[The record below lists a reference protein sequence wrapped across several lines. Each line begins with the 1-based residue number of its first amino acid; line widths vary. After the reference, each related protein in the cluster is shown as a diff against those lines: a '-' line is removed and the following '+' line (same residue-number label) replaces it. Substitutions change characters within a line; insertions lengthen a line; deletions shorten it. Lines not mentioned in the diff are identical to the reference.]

1 MPGNLLRRFTNLSTS
16 SSNKS
21 NKSNTVR
28 VAPPSPSGKLRLLC
42 EAHATHM
49 GDRSRCPVVAVQEGQ
64 SNTGGGAGGGGV
76 SGSAS
81 SGGGS
86 ASKSVGRSVGKTV
99 GKTVGKSASKMKQA
113 AGGKSATGRSRK
125 HNAIS
130 KPRGGGRGGSSSG
143 GGGGG
148 GKHLGHLNHLHLLTR
163 TADEALG
170 SLAGTGASAGE
181 RGSAKR
187 RRGGMSASKAAAL
200 AVNVS
205 EFMRGVTPHAR
216 KMMDGL
222 QQDEMV
228 AVQILAAW

>member
-1 MPGNLLRRFTNLSTS
+1 MPGNLLRRFADLSAS
-16 SSNKS
+16 SSNT
-21 NKSNTVR
+21 SNTVL

-64 SNTGGGAGGGGV
+64 SNSGGGAGGGGV

-86 ASKSVGRSVGKTV
+86 ASKSVGKSVGKSA
-99 GKTVGKSASKMKQA
+99 GKSASKMKQA
-113 AGGKSATGRSRK
+113 AGGKSASGRSRK

-130 KPRGGGRGGSSSG
+130 KPR

-170 SLAGTGASAGE
+170 GLAGTGASAGE
-181 RGSAKR
+181 RGGSAKR

>member
-1 MPGNLLRRFTNLSTS
+1 MPGNLLRRFADLSAS
-16 SSNKS
+16 SSNT
-21 NKSNTVR
+21 SNTVL

-64 SNTGGGAGGGGV
+64 SNSGGGAGGGGV

-86 ASKSVGRSVGKTV
+86 ASKSVGKSVGKSA
-99 GKTVGKSASKMKQA
+99 GKSASKMKQA
-113 AGGKSATGRSRK
+113 AGGKSASGRSRK

-130 KPRGGGRGGSSSG
+130 KPRGGGRGGSASG

-170 SLAGTGASAGE
+170 GLAGTGASAGE
-181 RGSAKR
+181 RGGSAKR